1 MSAPS
6 NSKSVEELR
15 ARVASA
21 ADQVQELLKTA
32 TPEERSQLL
41 KQIDQIARNEAPQA
55 APAPTPATPATPAT
69 PDAQTPEGTVPDAP
83 LAPGEE
89 APVAPPLGVQKPVAD
104 SQARFISGKTQPRDA
119 RGKFQQVL
127 ALLKENLGTSGN
139 QGVLDQLAK
148 TEELDNVGNYQ
159 EAAGAAADLIGVI
172 DRLDSG
178 ALNAK
183 SVDNVRLATK
193 NLGKTIANLPL
204 PFGNQAEKVR
214 YTDLPPALRQ
224 LTEDMIKKVEAKIGK
239 KDSDIATADL
249 RGFMSG
255 SDLYSQS
262 EVSSQLNKLLRLLT

>member
-1 MSAPS
+1 
-6 NSKSVEELR
+6 VDDLR

-41 KQIDQIARNEAPQA
+41 KQIDQITRSEA
-55 APAPTPATPATPAT
+55 APAPAPASTPASPAVEV
-69 PDAQTPEGTVPDAP
+69 PEGSVPVEPDAP
-83 LAPGEE
+83 GDETAAPP
-89 APVAPPLGVQKPVAD
+89 APLGVQVPTSPEERAKY
-104 SQARFISGKTQPRDA
+104 ISGKTQPRDA

-148 TEELDNVGNYQ
+148 TEQLDNVGNYQ
-159 EAAGAAADLIGVI
+159 EAAGAASDLIGVI

-193 NLGKTIANLPL
+193 SLGKTIANLPL

-214 YTDLPPALRQ
+214 YTDLPPTLRQ

-239 KDSDIATADL
+239 KDADIATADL